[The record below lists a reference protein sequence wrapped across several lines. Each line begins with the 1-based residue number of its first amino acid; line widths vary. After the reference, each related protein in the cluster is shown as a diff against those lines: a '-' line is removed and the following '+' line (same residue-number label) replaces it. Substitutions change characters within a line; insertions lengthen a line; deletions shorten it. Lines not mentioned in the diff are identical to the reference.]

1 MNDYLLAVLYVLLF
15 WVGMAMVGAGACLL
29 LLPGDIPPLLSIL
42 SRVLSSI
49 CIVLWGIVIA
59 RLAFVK
65 LGEMSPQMSPWRP

>member
-15 WVGMAMVGAGACLL
+15 WVGMAMVGAGAYLL
-29 LLPGDIPPLLSIL
+29 LLPGGGMPSLLSIL

-65 LGEMSPQMSPWRP
+65 LGELADLADEL

>member
-1 MNDYLLAVLYVLLF
+1 
-15 WVGMAMVGAGACLL
+15 MVGAGACLL
-29 LLPGDIPPLLSIL
+29 LLPGKDIPPLLSIL

-65 LGEMSPQMSPWRP
+65 LGELADLADGL